1 MKTVIIFGGSGF
13 IGKKIAHRL
22 SKLGYRIIIPYQL
35 STDEA
40 KLRLL
45 GTFGQIIPLRF
56 NNLKECH
63 IIKSIEN
70 ADIVLNFKTQWDEKP
85 ITYIKGIF
93 EFNVELI
100 NIIKSFDKNK
110 SFIYFSGMGVNAQS
124 KSKRTIAIYESE
136 KFIKENMINSTI
148 IRPGIIFGPGDNFLN
163 KLIPIFKLSFFI
175 PLFGSGKSKI
185 QPVYI
190 DDVIKGLEAIINNNM
205 AGSET
210 FEFVGNETLTYK
222 ELYKYICEC
231 LKINRVFIH
240 IPFFVAKIIVSFL
253 NFISINIISLE
264 QLNLFKDDNISKNRN
279 KKFVDLSIQ
288 PQNTK
293 EMIKKNIFTY

>member
-56 NNLKECH
+56 NNLKEYH

>member
-13 IGKKIAHRL
+13 VGKKIAHRL
-22 SKLGYRIIIPYQL
+22 SKLGYRIIIPYQS

-45 GTFGQIIPLRF
+45 GSFGQIIPLRF
-56 NNLKECH
+56 NNLKEYH

-70 ADIVLNFKTQWDEKP
+70 ADIVLNLKTQWDEKP
-85 ITYIKGIF
+85 INYIKGIF

-100 NIIKSFDKNK
+100 NIIKDFDKNK
-110 SFIYFSGMGVNAQS
+110 SYIYFSGIGVDSQS
-124 KSKRTIAIYESE
+124 KSKRTIAIFETE
-136 KFIKENMINSTI
+136 KFIKENMTNSTI
-148 IRPGIIFGPGDNFLN
+148 IRPSIIFGPGDNFLN
-163 KLIPIFKLSFFI
+163 KLIPIFKISFFI

-190 DDVIKGLEAIINNNM
+190 DDVIKGLETIIKNNM
-205 AGSET
+205 KGSKT
-210 FEFVGNETLTYK
+210 FEFIGNEILTYK
-222 ELYKYICEC
+222 ELYKYICKC
-231 LKINRVFIH
+231 LKIKRVFIY
-240 IPFFVAKIIVSFL
+240 IPFFVVKIIVFLL

-264 QLNLFKDDNISKNRN
+264 QINLFKYDNIGKNSQ
-279 KKFVDLSIQ
+279 KEFADIGIH

-293 EMIKKNIFTY
+293 EMIKKNVLTY